1 MTALSSEGSPKYPV
15 PPSFDEYGSLKMTQL
30 IDKKIY
36 DKIKSKYYNSNIA
49 YDPIKE
55 NRWKLEAI

>member
-55 NRWKLEAI
+55 NR